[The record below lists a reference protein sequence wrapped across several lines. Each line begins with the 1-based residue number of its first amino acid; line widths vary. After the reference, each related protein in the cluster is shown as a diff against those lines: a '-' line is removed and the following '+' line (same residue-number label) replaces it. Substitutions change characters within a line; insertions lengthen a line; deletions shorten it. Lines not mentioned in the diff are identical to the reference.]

1 MSLFSQ
7 LKANAGI
14 LAGGGSVVTAAAVAV
29 AVLAPAPGPEIGTA
43 PEQAPPPVPVAARR
57 TDDGAAGNGQI
68 AAAPRPEAGEAGETA
83 GEKLA
88 EGEKVAEGDEARAR
102 AEAGPPAVAIE
113 SAALADI
120 ATGAETAAPRLG
132 GGAGER
138 VVASLPGATIAPET
152 APATRPA
159 LNTAPAGKPRIAA
172 PVENPAAAPR
182 LVFDLVRVDR
192 YGSAVVAGK
201 AGPGQRV
208 EVMIDGAPIAEV
220 AADGRGRFVAL
231 FDLPPS
237 ENPQVITLA
246 LLAGGGERVPSR
258 ESVVVMGR
266 EVLRPAP
273 VAGDGAPGLPEEEA
287 PPAVILA
294 DDQGARVI
302 QPAEIASEA
311 PEVMANVTLDLISY
325 DDQGEVVLSGRGGI
339 RKHVRIYVN
348 DKPIRTRPVDEAGNW
363 QVSIPEVA
371 PGVYTLR
378 VDEIDDAGKV
388 TSRIETPIKKEDPQQ
403 VMRSAS
409 LQAPSADAPAAAPPR
424 PRIKRVTIQK
434 GATLWA
440 LARSNYGQGRL
451 YVQIFHAN
459 RDSIRD
465 PDLIYPGQIFTIP

>member
-1 MSLFSQ
+1 M
-7 LKANAGI
+7 
-14 LAGGGSVVTAAAVAV
+14 
-29 AVLAPAPGPEIGTA
+29 
-43 PEQAPPPVPVAARR
+43 
-57 TDDGAAGNGQI
+57 
-68 AAAPRPEAGEAGETA
+68 
-83 GEKLA
+83 
-88 EGEKVAEGDEARAR
+88 
-102 AEAGPPAVAIE
+102 
-113 SAALADI
+113 
-120 ATGAETAAPRLG
+120 
-132 GGAGER
+132 
-138 VVASLPGATIAPET
+138 
-152 APATRPA
+152 
-159 LNTAPAGKPRIAA
+159 
-172 PVENPAAAPR
+172 
-182 LVFDLVRVDR
+182 
-192 YGSAVVAGK
+192 
-201 AGPGQRV
+201 
-208 EVMIDGAPIAEV
+208 
-220 AADGRGRFVAL
+220 
-231 FDLPPS
+231 
-237 ENPQVITLA
+237 
-246 LLAGGGERVPSR
+246 
-258 ESVVVMGR
+258 
-266 EVLRPAP
+266 
-273 VAGDGAPGLPEEEA
+273 
-287 PPAVILA
+287 ILA
-294 DDQGARVI
+294 DDEGARVI

-339 RKHVRIYVN
+339 RKHVRVYVN
-348 DKPIRTRPVDEAGNW
+348 DRPIRTRPVDEAGNW